1 MHGYMYILQCA
12 DGSYYVGSTN
22 DLEKRV
28 AEHNAGEG
36 AEYTKHR
43 LPVKLAYFEECFS
56 IKEAFLRE
64 KQVQGWSRK
73 KREALINGQHEKLPE
88 LSKKVASVVSTGLVV
103 EPSRNTTTTAENAV
117 IE

>member
-1 MHGYMYILQCA
+1 MHAYMYILQCN

-22 DLEKRV
+22 NLELRLE
-28 AEHNAGEG
+28 EHNPGEG

-43 LPVKLAYFEECFS
+43 LPVKLVYFEECFS

-73 KREALINGQHEKLPE
+73 KREALINGQYKKLPI
-88 LSKKVASVVSTGLVV
+88 LSKKVFSTTSTKTDSNSAV
-103 EPSRNTTTTAENAV
+103 EGSTTTGKQSGG
-117 IE
+117 